1 MEWNGTFLS
10 AAGQSLLSLCRGGKI
25 ADCGLPGLFNSSLSG
40 KESVFRCERFER
52 FVPDFFLKNALYY
65 STSQHHV
72 QIRLRQHQLRKD
84 EITRVGES
92 HPSLDGF
99 ASAFADCETIKHGV
113 IKAHSKLIR

>member
-52 FVPDFFLKNALYY
+52 FVPDFFFKKCFVLFDFPASCPDK
-65 STSQHHV
+65 
-72 QIRLRQHQLRKD
+72 
-84 EITRVGES
+84 ITA
-92 HPSLDGF
+92 
-99 ASAFADCETIKHGV
+99 ASIKEG
-113 IKAHSKLIR
+113 